1 MISYKFND
9 VTGFTRPQKRFAEK
23 FERAMDW
30 VTSTDVG
37 QSLWV
42 SFLESGGRIKLAPEM
57 DGARGR
63 YNFKKNWV
71 LLGKDFTPSD
81 IVHELGHARQYR
93 KVLDFMNRP
102 MNLVDEQHRSIL
114 IEADSWAIASIFLK
128 QFFRKNMGNVEVLDE
143 FMAAEK
149 KMFIHSRI
157 VAPNKLPGERRLW
170 STLELDLTAARNYAA
185 GEGKKIYADD
195 ITEDLIAEINDSDF
209 DGYWASEIFRRSFI
223 GMPESLSKQTSN
235 AANYANR
242 VFLSSISTK
251 EGFDRFIEGIKI
263 EGLDAEDYRH
273 VVRTLGDLTD
283 LGIPASYIDEE
294 QNLDWCLKT
303 PKPVI
308 ENFRKLAV
316 AMESEHVRRTAKQGM
331 SP

>member
-1 MISYKFND
+1 
-9 VTGFTRPQKRFAEK
+9 
-23 FERAMDW
+23 
-30 VTSTDVG
+30 
-37 QSLWV
+37 
-42 SFLESGGRIKLAPEM
+42 
-57 DGARGR
+57 
-63 YNFKKNWV
+63 
-71 LLGKDFTPSD
+71 
-81 IVHELGHARQYR
+81 
-93 KVLDFMNRP
+93 
-102 MNLVDEQHRSIL
+102 
-114 IEADSWAIASIFLK
+114 
-128 QFFRKNMGNVEVLDE
+128 MGNVEVLDE